1 MDEDQ
6 IEKLRRDQK
15 LPVLPDGSTGVPIS
29 VQYRG
34 AVPPLPRAERKRWL
48 LEHFNGLE
56 SKLSHLG
63 IHVNPETIS
72 VSGQSVEGVCSV
84 DQLDQ
89 IRKAAEPE
97 QHAVNIVK
105 SLQVA
110 S

>member
-6 IEKLRRDQK
+6 IERLRRDQK
-15 LPVLPDGSTGVPIS
+15 LPVLPDGSAGVPIS

-34 AVPPLPRAERKRWL
+34 EVPPLPRAERKRWL

-56 SKLSHLG
+56 HKLSHLG

-72 VSGQSVEGVCSV
+72 VSGQTVEGICSVER
-84 DQLDQ
+84 LDE
-89 IRKAAEPE
+89 IRKEVDSE
-97 QHAVNIVK
+97 QHAVNIVRP
-105 SLQVA
+105 LHVA